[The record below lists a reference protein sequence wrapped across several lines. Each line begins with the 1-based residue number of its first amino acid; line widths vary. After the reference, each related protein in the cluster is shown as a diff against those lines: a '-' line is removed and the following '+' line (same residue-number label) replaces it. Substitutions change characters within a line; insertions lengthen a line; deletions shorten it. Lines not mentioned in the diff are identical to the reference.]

1 MSEAKPVAE
10 VSEEGAVVRE
20 GYQELR
26 SEGYGYEGP
35 DGLHL
40 SPLEAVYLVYK
51 GRLIATMDGQEM
63 SFRDLMAYYSRRDE
77 MMWVMFTVYYD
88 LRKRGR
94 KPVQGPSR
102 NSLVFKDPRGGLV
115 EVYVLEESRMISLTD
130 VLEMLEASVRNGR
143 IPVLAIVDRHGD
155 VTYYAIN
162 RFTPRRG

>member
-1 MSEAKPVAE
+1 MSEARPVAE
-10 VSEEGAVVRE
+10 VFEEGAVIRNNYE
-20 GYQELR
+20 ELR

-40 SPLEAVYLVYK
+40 SPLETAYLAYK
-51 GRLIATMDGQEM
+51 GRLTVTMNGREM
-63 SFRDLMAYYSRRDE
+63 GFRDIMAYYSRRDE

-115 EVYVLEESRMISLTD
+115 EVYVLEENRMIRLTD
-130 VLEMLEASVRNGR
+130 VLEMLEASVKNGR

-155 VTYYAIN
+155 VTYYVIN